1 MLRIR
6 QLASVAVFA
15 VCTLLAHSA
24 VAAPPLIAS
33 ASLNA
38 TATQVTIKG
47 INFGPGTAIVILAST
62 SLAIVSQSTTQIV
75 ATLPV
80 GLAPGTYILIVQIGN
95 KAGNS
100 DRFAFTF
107 AAAGPLRVLDGVGRQ
122 VGYNFDGE
130 TVQVLISGFKPVRLP
145 VLVTGFVENPID
157 VFYVSPDCSGPE
169 LQLDFFASDPDLLVL
184 DPNAVG
190 VFEGKLY
197 IPAALGSGYPA
208 VTIGSSRILGGSC
221 QPGAFP
227 ANAAP
232 MTVIPTNSLGAPPFT
247 VAP

>member
-1 MLRIR
+1 
-6 QLASVAVFA
+6 
-15 VCTLLAHSA
+15 
-24 VAAPPLIAS
+24 
-33 ASLNA
+33 
-38 TATQVTIKG
+38 
-47 INFGPGTAIVILAST
+47 
-62 SLAIVSQSTTQIV
+62 
-75 ATLPV
+75 LPV

-145 VLVTGFVENPID
+145 VLVTGFVENSID

-169 LQLDFFASDPDLLVL
+169 LQLDLFRFGSGSSCSRPECSGGFRRKTLY
-184 DPNAVG
+184 PRRFGVG
-190 VFEGKLY
+190 V
-197 IPAALGSGYPA
+197 
-208 VTIGSSRILGGSC
+208 SRRDDWIFADSRRLMS
-221 QPGAFP
+221 PGAFP